1 MAREEVESEVTGT
14 VWKIE
19 TKVGDK
25 VAEGDV
31 LMIIE
36 SMKMEIPVLATE
48 AGTIAEFQVEEAEP
62 ADEPA
67 MILCAMY
74 LLQMCVNGDV
84 DAARLLL
91 GNGAESTRPVAPLQV
106 RRRPPP
112 RSGTG
117 RRASRG

>member
-48 AGTIAEFQVEEAEP
+48 DGTIAEFSVEETE
-62 ADEPA
+62 
-67 MILCAMY
+67 
-74 LLQMCVNGDV
+74 
-84 DAARLLL
+84 
-91 GNGAESTRPVAPLQV
+91 PVAEGQV
-106 RRRPPP
+106 VVVLD
-112 RSGTG
+112 T
-117 RRASRG
+117 

>member
-36 SMKMEIPVLATE
+36 SMKMEIPVLATDD
-48 AGTIAEFQVEEAEP
+48 GTIAEFQVEEAEP
-62 ADEPA
+62 
-67 MILCAMY
+67 
-74 LLQMCVNGDV
+74 V
-84 DAARLLL
+84 
-91 GNGAESTRPVAPLQV
+91 AEGQV
-106 RRRPPP
+106 VVVLE
-112 RSGTG
+112 T
-117 RRASRG
+117 

>member
-48 AGTIAEFQVEEAEP
+48 NGTIAEFSVEETE
-62 ADEPA
+62 
-67 MILCAMY
+67 
-74 LLQMCVNGDV
+74 
-84 DAARLLL
+84 
-91 GNGAESTRPVAPLQV
+91 PVAEGQV
-106 RRRPPP
+106 VVVLE
-112 RSGTG
+112 T
-117 RRASRG
+117 

>member
-36 SMKMEIPVLATE
+36 SMKMEIPVLATDD
-48 AGTIAEFQVEEAEP
+48 GTIAEFQVEEAEP
-62 ADEPA
+62 
-67 MILCAMY
+67 
-74 LLQMCVNGDV
+74 V
-84 DAARLLL
+84 
-91 GNGAESTRPVAPLQV
+91 AEGQV
-106 RRRPPP
+106 VVVLDI
-112 RSGTG
+112 
-117 RRASRG
+117 

>member
-25 VAEGDV
+25 VSEGDV

-48 AGTIAEFQVEEAEP
+48 DGAIAEFLVDEGEP
-62 ADEPA
+62 VSEGQA
-67 MILCAMY
+67 
-74 LLQMCVNGDV
+74 V
-84 DAARLLL
+84 
-91 GNGAESTRPVAPLQV
+91 VALE
-106 RRRPPP
+106 
-112 RSGTG
+112 T
-117 RRASRG
+117 

>member
-36 SMKMEIPVLATE
+36 AMKMEIPVVATDD
-48 AGTIAEFQVEEAEP
+48 GSFAEFQGEEAEP
-62 ADEPA
+62 
-67 MILCAMY
+67 
-74 LLQMCVNGDV
+74 V
-84 DAARLLL
+84 
-91 GNGAESTRPVAPLQV
+91 AEGQV
-106 RRRPPP
+106 V
-112 RSGTG
+112 GVLDT
-117 RRASRG
+117 

>member
-36 SMKMEIPVLATE
+36 SMMLVASRVISEPRAPRSFLIRP
-48 AGTIAEFQVEEAEP
+48 AEP
-62 ADEPA
+62 
-67 MILCAMY
+67 
-74 LLQMCVNGDV
+74 
-84 DAARLLL
+84 R
-91 GNGAESTRPVAPLQV
+91 
-106 RRRPPP
+106 
-112 RSGTG
+112 
-117 RRASRG
+117 

>member
-19 TKVGDK
+19 TKVGDT

-36 SMKMEIPVLATE
+36 SMKMEIPALATD

-62 ADEPA
+62 
-67 MILCAMY
+67 
-74 LLQMCVNGDV
+74 V
-84 DAARLLL
+84 
-91 GNGAESTRPVAPLQV
+91 AEGQV
-106 RRRPPP
+106 VVVLE
-112 RSGTG
+112 T
-117 RRASRG
+117 

>member
-25 VAEGDV
+25 VSEGDV

-48 AGTIAEFQVEEAEP
+48 DGAIAEFLVEEGEP
-62 ADEPA
+62 VSEGQA
-67 MILCAMY
+67 
-74 LLQMCVNGDV
+74 V
-84 DAARLLL
+84 
-91 GNGAESTRPVAPLQV
+91 VALE
-106 RRRPPP
+106 
-112 RSGTG
+112 T
-117 RRASRG
+117 